1 MHNRLLWVIDGAWLN
16 ENIWL
21 KVGVRDTGM
30 IWIEAFMRVRW
41 LVGTWFNDN
50 LRLKVSV
57 RSKVVIRVDT
67 WVWMSNRTVDDA
79 EAWIHNFWE
88 NGVYNGARLND
99 NLWLDWTDFRIV
111 RARLND
117 T

>member
-1 MHNRLLWVIDGAWLN
+1 MS
-16 ENIWL
+16 
-21 KVGVRDTGM
+21 VRDTGM
-30 IWIEAFMRVRW
+30 IRIEAFMGVGW
-41 LVGTWFNDN
+41 LIRLWLNDD
-50 LRLKVSV
+50 LRLEVSMWDT
-57 RSKVVIRVDT
+57 RMIWVDT
-67 WVWMSNRTVDDA
+67 WMWMSNRTVDDA